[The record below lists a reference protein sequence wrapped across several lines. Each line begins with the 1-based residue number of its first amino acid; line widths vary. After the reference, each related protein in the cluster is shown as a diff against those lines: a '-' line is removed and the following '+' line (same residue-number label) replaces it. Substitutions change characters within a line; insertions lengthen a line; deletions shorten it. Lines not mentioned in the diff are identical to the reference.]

1 MRVPSILA
9 VALVA
14 TIAVAAGACGG
25 DSPVAPDDPEAVRSP
40 VGTFT
45 LTTVNGATVPMLWDE
60 MPLGEGRVLKAYWNG
75 GSIRFRSDS
84 SFTVVYRHTL
94 TGPFLPGT
102 VQEDTYDGTWRLT
115 PGPKLELR
123 QKGGSV
129 QYWQTT
135 DAIRS
140 VTRTAS
146 VPRIGGG
153 EEQVVF
159 VFVRD

>member
-1 MRVPSILA
+1 MRILSILA
-9 VALVA
+9 TALVA
-14 TIAVAAGACGG
+14 SISIGCGG
-25 DSPVAPDDPEAVRSP
+25 DSPVTPDDPEAYRSP

-45 LTTVNGATVPMLWDE
+45 LATVNGSKVPMLWDQTE
-60 MPLGEGRVLKAYWNG
+60 LWKGGPVLKAYWNG

-94 TGPFLPGT
+94 TGPNLPGN
-102 VQEDTYDGTWRLT
+102 VQQDTYDGTWRLT
-115 PGPKLELR
+115 QGAKIELR
-123 QKGGSV
+123 QKSGGV

-135 DAIRS
+135 DLIYS
-140 VTRTAS
+140 VTRTTF